1 MPRSKQN
8 GSAILLRA
16 GQDSLF
22 SPHAQK
28 GLYELPLGERMRT
41 LMRLEAVFSV
51 IHVGLERGTT
61 WDARNV
67 LVSMLEL
74 CDQLSRVDIRGELIK
89 ELERHVNLLQH
100 LRNHPGVDEEALE
113 RTMGRLQPLLILLK
127 SNAFQPGARL
137 RQSELLMQFKQ
148 RLALPG
154 ATCSFDIPG
163 LHFWLH
169 REPAQRDRQLHEW
182 MRDLRVIE
190 DAVQLVLELVRISAE
205 PQQVTVENGFYQ
217 QQVEPGSQ
225 CHMVRVKL
233 RENADYYPEI
243 SGGRH
248 RFAIRF
254 FRNLDP
260 DARPQVV
267 TEPLTFELHCCAM

>member
-1 MPRSKQN
+1 MPDSTPQDKA
-8 GSAILLRA
+8 SAK
-16 GQDSLF
+16 GQESLF
-22 SPHAQK
+22 SPHSQR
-28 GLYELPLGERMRT
+28 GLYELPLSERMRT
-41 LMRLEAVFSV
+41 MMRLESIFHS
-51 IHVGLERGTT
+51 IHLGLERGNT

-67 LVSMLEL
+67 LVSMIEL
-74 CDQLSRVDIRGELIK
+74 CDQLGRVDIRGELIK

-100 LRNHPGVDEEALE
+100 LRHNPQVNQEALE

-169 REPAQRDRQLHEW
+169 REPLQRDRQLHDW
-182 MRDLRVIE
+182 LRDLRVIE
-190 DAVQLVLELVRISAE
+190 DAVQLVLELVRVSAQ
-205 PQQVTVENGFYQ
+205 PRQITVENGFYQ
-217 QQVEPGSQ
+217 QQIEPGSQ
-225 CHMVRVKL
+225 CQMVRVKV
-233 RENADYYPEI
+233 EGNADYYPEI

-254 FRNLDP
+254 FRHTDP
-260 DARPQVV
+260 DARPQVMQ
-267 TEPLTFELHCCAM
+267 EPLTFELHCCAM

>member
-1 MPRSKQN
+1 MSTADSNLTEKMPAK
-8 GSAILLRA
+8 
-16 GQDSLF
+16 GQESLF
-22 SPHAQK
+22 APHSQK
-28 GLYELPLGERMRT
+28 GLYELPLSERMRT
-41 LMRLEAVFSV
+41 LMRLESIFHA
-51 IHVGLERGTT
+51 IHLGLQRGET

-67 LVSMLEL
+67 LVNMIEL
-74 CDQLSRVDIRGELIK
+74 CDQLGRMDIRGELIK

-100 LRNHPGVDEEALE
+100 LRHNPQVNQDALE

-154 ATCSFDIPG
+154 ATCNFDIPG

-169 REPAQRDRQLHEW
+169 REPMQRDRQLHDW

-190 DAVQLVLELVRISAE
+190 DAVQLVLELVRVSAQ
-205 PQQVTVENGFYQ
+205 PRQITVENGFYQ
-217 QQVEPGSQ
+217 QQIEPGSQ
-225 CHMVRVKL
+225 CQMVRVKL

-254 FRNLDP
+254 FRHTDP
-260 DARPQVV
+260 DSRPQVV
-267 TEPLTFELHCCAM
+267 QESLNFELHCCAM

>member
-1 MPRSKQN
+1 MSPADSNPSGK
-8 GSAILLRA
+8 AA
-16 GQDSLF
+16 EKGQDSLF
-22 SPHAQK
+22 SPHSQK
-28 GLYELPLGERMRT
+28 GLYELPLSERMRT
-41 LMRLEAVFSV
+41 LMRLESIFHS
-51 IHVGLERGTT
+51 IHLGLQRGET

-67 LVSMLEL
+67 LVNMIEL
-74 CDQLSRVDIRGELIK
+74 CDQLGRVDIRGELIK

-100 LRNHPGVDEEALE
+100 LRHNLQVNQEALE

-169 REPAQRDRQLHEW
+169 REPLQRDRQLHDW
-182 MRDLRVIE
+182 LRDLRVIE
-190 DAVQLVLELVRISAE
+190 DAVQLVLELVRVSAQ
-205 PQQVTVENGFYQ
+205 PRQITVENGFYQ
-217 QQVEPGSQ
+217 QQIEPGSQ

-233 RENADYYPEI
+233 EGNADYYPEI

-254 FRNLDP
+254 FRHTDP

-267 TEPLTFELHCCAM
+267 QEPLTFELHCCAM